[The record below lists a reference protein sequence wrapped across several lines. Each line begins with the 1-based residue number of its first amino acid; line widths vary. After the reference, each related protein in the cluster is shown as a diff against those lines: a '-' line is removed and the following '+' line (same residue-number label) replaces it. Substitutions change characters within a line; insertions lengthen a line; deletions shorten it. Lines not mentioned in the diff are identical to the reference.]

1 MRSLQLAASLIYRC
15 NSCRLLGT
23 KPTCPPSLPMS
34 ASRGKATWRCRI
46 ARRARQ
52 LRNALIA
59 EAAPRWRAKTNHWRA
74 ITSLN
79 PMFRVTHRRPRV
91 RTRGQ
96 TNVDWQNRTMTRYDV
111 LVWLSL
117 AGVFTAYCVTMW
129 AFFPLGD

>member
-1 MRSLQLAASLIYRC
+1 MDWSADTVAPSRLGEETAEVLLGRWEGE
-15 NSCRLLGT
+15 RLLQWRND
-23 KPTCPPSLPMS
+23 KPAKHAWAYSTL
-34 ASRGKATWRCRI
+34 RV
-46 ARRARQ
+46 ARR
-52 LRNALIA
+52 LIA

-129 AFFPLGD
+129 TCFPLGD